1 MTNVIDFPG
10 REEAL
15 DSQRFDAMF
24 TEIHVNAPDLDAFA
38 ASLGTPDEWL
48 VAALQHVKCVMPCG
62 HSSGTVTV
70 STAALSLMVMKLE
83 ELLYD
88 GPKVAL
94 ALSESES

>member
-15 DSQRFDAMF
+15 DTQRFDMMF
-24 TEIHVNAPDLDAFA
+24 TEIHVNAPDLDAFV

-48 VAALQHVKCVMPCG
+48 GAAMQHVKVALPSG
-62 HSSGTVTV
+62 HSAGTVTV
-70 STAALSLMVMKLE
+70 SAAALSLMMMKLE

-88 GPKVAL
+88 GPKLAL
-94 ALSESES
+94 ALSEGDA